1 MFDKEK
7 LDQLFGQLA
16 VKTESCKDILEFKKI
31 ANPVVQ
37 EAIDAHLDAIQT
49 SAEIY
54 TDFLRE
60 VAERLKLCMPTTL
73 PYVPVLVV
81 TPDQQLQFAFMR
93 KGAKLPLT
101 SKTTPTVH

>member
-16 VKTESCKDILEFKKI
+16 IKAESCKDIFEFKKI
-31 ANPVVQ
+31 ADPVVQ
-37 EAIDAHLDAIQT
+37 EAIDTHLDVIQ
-49 SAEIY
+49 SSPEIY
-54 TDFLRE
+54 AEFLKE
-60 VAERLKLCMPTTL
+60 ISERLKLCMPPAL
-73 PYVPVLVV
+73 LYSPVLVV

-101 SKTTPTVH
+101 PKTTPTTH